1 MRITTA
7 IIVIALVS
15 LIESSAPVMAKKT
28 ERINVRITNRQDS
41 ATTYSA
47 VIPGHA
53 NYSSSA
59 SCYGSGDSVNCSG
72 SGSGY
77 ETGPR
82 PISYSVQGATLT
94 LLLPD
99 GRYALV
105 NCTSKYSLKFDYIN
119 SRSCRVPIVD
129 DIQVE
134 FDKDNAKLF
143 WAVSLDGKK
152 MESETFKILAVK

>member
-1 MRITTA
+1 MKTA
-7 IIVIALVS
+7 LAAIALA
-15 LIESSAPVMAKKT
+15 LLASAPVMAKKS
-28 ERINVRITNRQDS
+28 ERLNVKITNRQDS
-41 ATTYSA
+41 STSYSA
-47 VIPGHA
+47 VIPSHA
-53 NYSSSA
+53 NYNSNA
-59 SCYGSGDSVNCSG
+59 NCYSNSDSINCSA

-77 ETGPR
+77 ETGAR
-82 PISYSVQGATLT
+82 PVSYSVQGATLT

-105 NCTSKYSLKFDYIN
+105 NCNSKYSLKFDYIN
-119 SRSCRVPIVD
+119 SRSCRIPIVD

-143 WAVSLDGKK
+143 WVVSLDGKK

>member
-1 MRITTA
+1 MRETIMKCITA
-7 IIVIALVS
+7 IALS
-15 LIESSAPVMAKKT
+15 LIVLAPAMAKKP
-28 ERINVRITNRQDS
+28 ERVNVKITNRQDS
-41 ATTYSA
+41 TTAYSA
-47 VIPGHA
+47 VIPSHA
-53 NYSSSA
+53 SYNSST
-59 SCYGSGDSVNCSG
+59 SCYGNSDSINC

-77 ETGPR
+77 ETGAR
-82 PISYSVQGATLT
+82 PVSYSVQGATLT

-119 SRSCRVPIVD
+119 SRSCRIPLVD